1 MTASFEIPP
10 PNIVHKYLLGS
21 GEISGMALEATNIP
35 DFRKFPEKSHPW
47 KTKNIYSPK
56 NLFTLF
62 EVLVPTDESTN
73 DAEADADPDVR
84 MTTDCT

>member
-1 MTASFEIPP
+1 MGKNRCFIYFLACFRDTP
-10 PNIVHKYLLGS
+10 PNIVHKYLFGS
-21 GEISGMALEATNIP
+21 GQISGMALEATKIP

-62 EVLVPTDESTN
+62 AVL
-73 DAEADADPDVR
+73 
-84 MTTDCT
+84 CQLK